1 MTNNETPADGG
12 NAGKPMRAAI
22 NAALRREAE
31 GDDGQMASNLE
42 LVVNKLIARA
52 IGGDM
57 SAIKEVLDRTDG
69 KTAAGATEDE
79 GPRRVIVR
87 WKD

>member
-1 MTNNETPADGG
+1 MT
-12 NAGKPMRAAI
+12 
-22 NAALRREAE
+22 
-31 GDDGQMASNLE
+31 SNLE